1 MDIDFNNIKRIQWQ
15 KDDKKSLEVECG
27 NVVFTVAPIDTN
39 RHWVDIKKLV
49 DAGTLTI
56 QDPD

>member
-15 KDDKKSLEVECG
+15 KDDKTTLEVECG
-27 NVVFTVAPIDTN
+27 NIVFTVAPTLNN
-39 RHWVDIKKLV
+39 RHWVDIKERV

>member
-15 KDDKKSLEVECG
+15 EDDKKTVEVECG
-27 NVVFTVAPIDTN
+27 NVVFTVASIDTN
-39 RHWVDIKKLV
+39 RHWVKIKERV